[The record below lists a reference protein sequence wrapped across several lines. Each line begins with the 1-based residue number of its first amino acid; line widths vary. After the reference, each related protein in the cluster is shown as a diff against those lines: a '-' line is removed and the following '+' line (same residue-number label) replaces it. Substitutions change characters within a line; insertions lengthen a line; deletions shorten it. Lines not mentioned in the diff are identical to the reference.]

1 MASQDSHLVV
11 STFFFLR
18 VKLKRKKRKAR
29 KRKVGNGERR
39 RQGERDG
46 LVGEKHR
53 WVNPQP
59 ELDPEIQQR
68 ERAEF

>member
-1 MASQDSHLVV
+1 M
-11 STFFFLR
+11 
-18 VKLKRKKRKAR
+18 KKRKAR
-29 KRKVGNGERR
+29 IRKVGNGERR